1 MIFWIASYPKNGNTW
16 LRSLLS
22 AYYFTKNG
30 NFINDKILKNIPQ
43 FPEKRYFTNFDYDKS
58 LPAST
63 AQFWIKAQEIINK
76 EKKIKF
82 FKTHNI
88 YGSLNNTDFSNKYNS
103 IGGTYIIRDPRN
115 VITSLKNHYELN
127 DDSALKW
134 MLNENNYIYD
144 VSKFKEDGYS
154 DFQFI
159 SSWNTNF
166 KSWRLQKKISI
177 KIIKYEDL
185 LNNTYSVFREVV
197 EFINKTIKNNE
208 KINKNKMKNS
218 VNSTFFDKLKHNEK
232 KNGFS
237 EAVTS
242 KTDQKKIPFFHLGP
256 NNNWRK
262 LLDKE
267 LQKKMTN
274 EFKETI
280 TELGYD

>member
-58 LPAST
+58 LPTST

-103 IGGTYIIRDPRN
+103 IGAVYIIRDPRN
-115 VITSLKNHYELN
+115 VITSMMNHFEMNKDDALN
-127 DDSALKW
+127 F
-134 MLNENNYIYD
+134 MLNEKKFTYD
-144 VSKFKEDGYS
+144 HFKKNDYS

-159 SSWNTNF
+159 SSWEKNYR
-166 KSWRLQKKISI
+166 SWI
-177 KIIKYEDL
+177 KNKDFPIKLIKYEDL
-185 LNNTYSVFREVV
+185 IDQTFYIVKDLIN
-197 EFINKTIKNNE
+197 FINKTCNLDHN
-208 KINKNKMKNS
+208 
-218 VNSTFFDKLKHNEK
+218 FDKSKAQNAIDTTSFEKLKKIENNH
-232 KNGFS
+232 GFS
-237 EAVTS
+237 ESIKS
-242 KTDQKKIPFFHLGP
+242 KNRDKNKIPFFHLGP
-256 NNNWRK
+256 NNNWQKIFDPKFANK
-262 LLDKE
+262 LN
-267 LQKKMTN
+267 TI
-274 EFKETI
+274 FKETLE
-280 TELGYD
+280 ELQYH